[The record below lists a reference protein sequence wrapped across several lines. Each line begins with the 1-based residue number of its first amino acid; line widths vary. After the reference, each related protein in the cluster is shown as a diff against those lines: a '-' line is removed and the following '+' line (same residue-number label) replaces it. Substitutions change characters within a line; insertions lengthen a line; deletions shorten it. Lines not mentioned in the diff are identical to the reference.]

1 MSIWTKLFGKKPQ
14 SIEVIQQD
22 SYETLRD
29 KLQLQIA
36 EFKRNPQVPVFD
48 PQKWTAPDG
57 KHIYTNCY
65 AYALNTPIVDKEE
78 VLFYPSAI
86 SNKDDIILPWS
97 ERHLV
102 SAVLRDLKFFGISY
116 RDDDGETT
124 CEDGEYRI
132 AIYTAPSFH
141 DCPLGFHFVR
151 QDINGEWSEKTGWD
165 GIVQKIGTKGNT
177 PPSYDHGIR
186 LVKVIIVKIA

>member
-1 MSIWTKLFGKKPQ
+1 MSIWTKLFGKKTP

-36 EFKRNPQVPVFD
+36 DFKRNLLVPIFD
-48 PQKWTAPDG
+48 PQKWTASDDKP
-57 KHIYTNCY
+57 IYTNCY

-86 SNKDDIILPWS
+86 SNKEDIIQHWS
-97 ERHLV
+97 GQDLV
-102 SAVLRDLKFFGISY
+102 AAVLRDLKFLGISY
-116 RDDDGETT
+116 RDDDGKT
-124 CEDGEYRI
+124 CENGEYRI

-141 DCPLGFHFVR
+141 DCPFGFHFVR
-151 QDINGEWSEKTGWD
+151 QDINGEWSEKTSWE

-177 PPSYDHGIR
+177 PPSYDNGIR
-186 LVKVIIVKIA
+186 LVKVIIVKIT